1 MFKKLCLLQ
10 SKIEASF
17 FVCKLNFFF
26 QLSIRGSSSIEISFG
41 RISQFTHFPFF
52 VTFSFWLDCSISKQN
67 TFHEKL
73 LMGWRGSIKYVSQRC
88 LCYSNS
94 I

>member
-52 VTFSFWLDCSISKQN
+52 VTFSF
-67 TFHEKL
+67 
-73 LMGWRGSIKYVSQRC
+73 
-88 LCYSNS
+88 
-94 I
+94 